1 MITKLFFLWSVVW
14 PYLLSLGFPGN
25 SVVSNAGDGGLIL
38 VWEDPLKKEMATHSS
53 IIAWRIPWT
62 EKPGGLQSRGV
73 AKESDTTEGLT
84 LCVCVLQCCEW
95 ISYIYEYIPFLE
107 GFPSYFSHH
116 RMLSRVPCAVQL
128 ILISPGLIPGSRWF
142 PGKGNGHPLQYSCLG
157 NPMNRGAWQA
167 TLQGVT
173 ESQRTEW
180 LSTPHSLMSN
190 VHVSAQRE
198 WAAL

>member
-84 LCVCVLQCCEW
+84 LCVCYSAVSESAIYTN
-95 ISYIYEYIPFLE
+95 ISPFLRDFLPISVTTE
-107 GFPSYFSHH
+107 CWVEFPVLYSWFS
-116 RMLSRVPCAVQL
+116 LVQGWSL
-128 ILISPGLIPGSRWF
+128 GRDDSLEKGMATHSNIL
-142 PGKGNGHPLQYSCLG
+142 
-157 NPMNRGAWQA
+157 A
-167 TLQGVT
+167 
-173 ESQRTEW
+173 
-180 LSTPHSLMSN
+180 
-190 VHVSAQRE
+190 
-198 WAAL
+198 